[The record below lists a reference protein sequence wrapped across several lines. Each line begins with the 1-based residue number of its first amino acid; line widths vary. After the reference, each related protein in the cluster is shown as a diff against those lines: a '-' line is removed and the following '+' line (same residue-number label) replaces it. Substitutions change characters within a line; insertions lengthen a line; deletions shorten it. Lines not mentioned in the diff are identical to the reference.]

1 VRKVEDYLQHAAECR
16 QLAAATANDEHRQML
31 LEMAKTWESLA
42 HDRAEQQLTRLKR
55 MKLDDSAGEA
65 S

>member
-42 HDRAEQQLTRLKR
+42 QDRGEQLARLKR

>member
-16 QLAAATANDEHRQML
+16 QLATATGNDEHRQML

-42 HDRAEQQLTRLKR
+42 QDRAEQLARLKG
-55 MKLDDSAGEA
+55 MKLNDDADEA

>member
-42 HDRAEQQLTRLKR
+42 QDRAEQLARLKR
-55 MKLDDSAGEA
+55 MKLDDDAGEA

>member
-16 QLAAATANDEHRQML
+16 QLAAATVNEEHRQML

-42 HDRAEQQLTRLKR
+42 QDRAEQLARLKR
-55 MKLDDSAGEA
+55 MKLDDDADEA

>member
-42 HDRAEQQLTRLKR
+42 HDRVEQLARLKR
-55 MKLDDSAGEA
+55 MKLDNSADEA